1 MNAKKEVKVA
11 VFLTQEMAAFIDRTR
26 PYEITR
32 AGFMRGLVYEKMN
45 RMNARKQ
52 SSPSN
57 DPFST
62 PTINGRLIPDDLKE
76 YSQLICEWWPIRH
89 KKGGSCTTSV
99 ANRIFDTLRSFPSQD
114 RKQALEKAIISG
126 WKDIFPLKKGYKPEE
141 PKNNHPASRV
151 YTADRGFID

>member
-1 MNAKKEVKVA
+1 MNEKKEVKVA

-57 DPFST
+57 DPFAT

-114 RKQALEKAIISG
+114 RKQALEKAITAG
-126 WKDIFPLKKGYKPEE
+126 WKDIYPLKKGYKPEE
-141 PKNNHPASRV
+141 PKNNHPQSRV